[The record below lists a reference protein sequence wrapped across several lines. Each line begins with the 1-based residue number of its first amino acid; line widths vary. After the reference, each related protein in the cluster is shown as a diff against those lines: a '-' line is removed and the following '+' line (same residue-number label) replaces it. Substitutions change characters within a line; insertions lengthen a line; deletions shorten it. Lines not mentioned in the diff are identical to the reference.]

1 VSNIGTGVQNNW
13 VDSFLQEAE
22 DLLTEIEDAALELCK
37 GEATETVNRIFRA
50 FHTMKG
56 SSGMCGLTAVADFTH
71 HVETLLEKIRSG
83 TVSATPML
91 ADLVLAGRDH
101 VRAIIAA
108 EQGGDPVPVNSSERL
123 IERLKAFG
131 GEGSKAVQPTPSSA
145 HAEVPVVLESNSR
158 EKVWDIRF
166 HPYPGLLNCGGN
178 PILLM
183 RDLAAL
189 GTCEVITHTDAVP
202 PLEEMVP
209 TVCYLWWSATLHTSA
224 DLDSI
229 RDVFMFAEDGSELEI
244 KALAR
249 AETSVS
255 PDVSDIGVKPDHTE
269 IMEEQ
274 PSSTS
279 ADAQKME
286 PASTR
291 VLMRESTVR
300 VPSGRLDRLVN
311 LVGEL
316 VMNQSRLTQ
325 MMTQIGAPELANPVQ
340 EIERLVAELRD
351 DVLGIRMLPIGTL
364 FSRFRRMI
372 HDLAQELGKEVDL
385 ITEGAETELDKSILD
400 QLGEPLV
407 HLLRNSIDHG
417 IETAEER
424 VAIGKSRRGT
434 IRLRA
439 VHTGSTVIV
448 SIEDDGR
455 GINRAAVRAKAVE
468 KELISSDANLSDKEI
483 LNLLLQPGF
492 STAKTITNISGRGV
506 GMDVVKRQIDLLRG
520 SVLIAS
526 EEGKGSV
533 MSLTLPLT
541 LAIIEGLLVQV
552 DDSRLIFPMFAV
564 RENVEL
570 LASERRCKNSRNVIS
585 VRGEL
590 IPYIDLRPLFEMN
603 GEVPEIEKI
612 VIVEHED
619 QRVGFVVDRVLG
631 THQTVL
637 QPLGRFFRSVTVAS
651 GATIMGD
658 GGVALILDV
667 NSVIELANQ
676 QARRAPV
683 HHIPNDAIN
692 TTNTLAL
699 SVEVPAT
706 ALAG

>member
-1 VSNIGTGVQNNW
+1 MSNIENRVQNNW

-22 DLLTEIEDAALELCK
+22 DLLTEIEEAALELCK
-37 GEATETVNRIFRA
+37 DESAEAINLIFRA
-50 FHTMKG
+50 FHTIKG

-71 HVETLLEKIRSG
+71 HIETLLEKIRSG
-83 TVSATPML
+83 TIAVTPML

-101 VRAIIAA
+101 VRTIIAA
-108 EQGGDPVPVNSSERL
+108 EQGGDPVPVGSSEKL
-123 IERLKAFG
+123 IERLKAFP
-131 GEGSKAVQPTPSSA
+131 GEGTTAVQQTSNNA
-145 HAEVPVVLESNSR
+145 HSEVPLALENESG
-158 EKVWDIRF
+158 EKVWEIRF
-166 HPYPGLLNCGGN
+166 RPDSGLLNCGGN

-189 GTCEVITHTDAVP
+189 GPCEVITHTDAVP
-202 PLEEMVP
+202 PLEDMDP

-229 RDVFMFAEDGSELEI
+229 RDVFMFADDGSELEI
-244 KALAR
+244 NAIALE
-249 AETSVS
+249 ETRVS
-255 PDVSDIGVKPDHTE
+255 PDVTDIGDKTDHAEITE
-269 IMEEQ
+269 LQ
-274 PSSTS
+274 PGSTS
-279 ADAQKME
+279 ANAQKTE

-291 VLMRESTVR
+291 ALMKESTVR

-385 ITEGAETELDKSILD
+385 VTEGAETELDKSILD

-417 IETAEER
+417 IEGAEER
-424 VAIGKSRRGT
+424 VAKGKSRRGT

-439 VHTGSTVIV
+439 VHTGSTVVV

-455 GINRAAVRAKAVE
+455 GIDRAAVRAKAAE
-468 KELISSDANLSDKEI
+468 KNLISSDANLSDKET
-483 LNLLLQPGF
+483 LNLLLLPGF
-492 STAKTITNISGRGV
+492 STAKKITNVSGRGV

-533 MSLTLPLT
+533 ISLTLPLT

-552 DDSRLIFPMFAV
+552 NESRLIFPMFAV
-564 RENVEL
+564 TENVEL
-570 LASERRCKNSRNVIS
+570 LGSERRTKNGRNVIS

-590 IPYIDLRPLFEMN
+590 IPYIDLRSLFQMD
-603 GEVPEIEKI
+603 GKVPEIEKI
-612 VIVEHED
+612 VIAEHEE

-637 QPLGRFFRSVTVAS
+637 QPLGRFFRNVTVAS

-658 GGVALILDV
+658 GGVALILDIA
-667 NSVIELANQ
+667 SIISLADQ
-676 QARRAPV
+676 KVRE
-683 HHIPNDAIN
+683 
-692 TTNTLAL
+692 
-699 SVEVPAT
+699 SMT
-706 ALAG
+706 ALTLMTA